1 MSFEVFFTESF
12 VFYFS
17 HFVLND
23 FQTTHCIVKNIE
35 KKYAEANAP
44 VKPTLNS
51 SCFTNKLRELIQKTD
66 TKSSDDNIIVQK
78 S

>member
-1 MSFEVFFTESF
+1 MSFKVFFNESF

-17 HFVLND
+17 YFVLND
-23 FQTTHCIVKNIE
+23 LQNTHCIVKHIG
-35 KKYAEANAP
+35 KKYTEANAP

-66 TKSSDDNIIVQK
+66 TKSSDDNIIVQQ